1 MPSCISLCV
10 DTIPLFED
18 VLVKRILRNDDFTCT
33 AALRMSRWIGQPSW
47 HPEKIAR
54 WLQVTSCGNTLS
66 YSLWSN
72 ARAQKKSIEENL

>member
-33 AALRMSRWIGQPSW
+33 AALRMSRMDRPAIMASRKDCSLVASDKLW
-47 HPEKIAR
+47 E
-54 WLQVTSCGNTLS
+54 
-66 YSLWSN
+66 YSLL
-72 ARAQKKSIEENL
+72 QPLV